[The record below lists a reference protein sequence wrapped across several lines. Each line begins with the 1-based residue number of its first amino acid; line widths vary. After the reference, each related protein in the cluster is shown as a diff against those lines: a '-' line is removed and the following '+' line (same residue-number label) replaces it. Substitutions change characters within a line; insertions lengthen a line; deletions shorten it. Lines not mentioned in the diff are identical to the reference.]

1 MHALCGVMMGFLITL
16 SIFEKKHNYLNLFLA
31 IFIPVGMHGLYNYS
45 LSSKIVSYQL
55 ANVILFV
62 FFLRAIY
69 LFRDMK
75 KRQKEIKMFHEKNYT
90 ITINNFIQA
99 STSAL
104 LIYLGLNYL
113 VSI

>member
-1 MHALCGVMMGFLITL
+1 MGFLITL

-31 IFIPVGMHGLYNYS
+31 ILIPVGMHGLYNYS
-45 LSSKIVSYQL
+45 LGSKIISSHM

-62 FFLRAIY
+62 FFLRALY

-75 KRQKEIKMFHEKNYT
+75 QRQKKGELFHKKHYT

-99 STSAL
+99 STSVL

-113 VSI
+113 VSISF

>member
-1 MHALCGVMMGFLITL
+1 M
-16 SIFEKKHNYLNLFLA
+16 
-31 IFIPVGMHGLYNYS
+31 
-45 LSSKIVSYQL
+45 

-62 FFLRAIY
+62 FFLRALY

-75 KRQKEIKMFHEKNYT
+75 QRQKQGKLFHQKNYT

-99 STSAL
+99 STSVL

-113 VSI
+113 VSISF

>member
-1 MHALCGVMMGFLITL
+1 M
-16 SIFEKKHNYLNLFLA
+16 
-31 IFIPVGMHGLYNYS
+31 
-45 LSSKIVSYQL
+45 

-62 FFLRAIY
+62 FFLRALY

-75 KRQKEIKMFHEKNYT
+75 QRQKKGELFHKKHYT

-99 STSAL
+99 STSVL

-113 VSI
+113 VSISF

>member
-1 MHALCGVMMGFLITL
+1 
-16 SIFEKKHNYLNLFLA
+16 
-31 IFIPVGMHGLYNYS
+31 MHGLYNYS
-45 LSSKIVSYQL
+45 LASKVVSNQL

-75 KRQKEIKMFHEKNYT
+75 KRQKETKMFHMKNYT
-90 ITINNFIQA
+90 ITTTNFIQA
-99 STSAL
+99 STSVL